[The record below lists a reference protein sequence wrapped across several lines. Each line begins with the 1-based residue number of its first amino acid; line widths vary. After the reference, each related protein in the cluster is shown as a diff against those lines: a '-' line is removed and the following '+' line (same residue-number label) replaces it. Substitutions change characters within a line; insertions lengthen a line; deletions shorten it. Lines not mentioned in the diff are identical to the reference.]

1 MTLTDRGRVAA
12 DQLIAHFHQ
21 RHQRLFAAMTPQERE
36 ALATGLTAMLRSPS
50 PSNHPYA
57 TCPPAAEAER
67 RTPD

>member
-1 MTLTDRGRVAA
+1 
-12 DQLIAHFHQ
+12 
-21 RHQRLFAAMTPQERE
+21 MTPQERE